1 MDEDTQ
7 NTPEPENTAPTE
19 EGTAYEMG
27 REGEG
32 GPPPPDREP
41 HHELNNPVG
50 DPDPTEWPD
59 PYEKREDPLD
69 PPDPDGEPFGEEPHP
84 PTNARSSSQPH
95 PDADI
100 EAIKA
105 NPPER
110 DKLDQ

>member
-1 MDEDTQ
+1 MPEE
-7 NTPEPENTAPTE
+7 TPEIPEVNPNVPQE
-19 EGTAYEMG
+19 EGPAREMG

-32 GPPPPDREP
+32 GPPPRDRDP
-41 HHELNNPVG
+41 HHELNNPVE

-69 PPDPDGEPFGEEPHP
+69 PPDPDGEPFGEEPHV

-110 DKLDQ
+110 DNLDE